1 MLLKFQTYKQ
11 MEVVKSDEMI
21 ERFLTQTADGIRRI
35 AQMSVAVDETAIIII
50 IRKRVI
56 IKNIKKTCKQTQV

>member
-1 MLLKFQTYKQ
+1 
-11 MEVVKSDEMI
+11 MI

-35 AQMSVAVDETAIIII
+35 AQISVAVAETAIIII